1 MRFLVVSA
9 LAFALF
15 PGTALAAAPELVVR
29 DVPLGGGRLLA
40 SSVPRSF
47 DLVGLHWRGPGK
59 VLFRARSARGRWSAW
74 RPAAP
79 DAEDLPDR
87 SHPEG
92 RAAAGW
98 RLGNPWWV
106 GPSTAIQYRL
116 RGQVTRLRA
125 HFVRSA
131 ADGVPLRATSLAG
144 SPPVLPRAG
153 WGAVE
158 SIRRGAPEYA
168 PAVRFA
174 VVHHTAGA
182 NAYTRAQSAAIVRAI
197 QTYHV
202 RGNGWNDIGYNFL
215 VDKYGQVFE
224 GRYGGVDKA
233 VIGAHAQGFNTG
245 SVGVAVLGNYDAASL
260 PRVARD
266 AVASLL
272 AWRLDVA
279 HVDPL
284 SSLTWRSSGNPRFSP
299 GAPVFLR
306 AVVGHRD
313 TGFTSCPGGAIYG
326 QLGLLARLTSTTGQP
341 KLYAPAVQGGL
352 GGPIRFTGRLSQ
364 PLPWTVTIRDEAG
377 VAVAVGSGTSTAV
390 DWTWDATL
398 AAPARYSYAIE
409 APSVRR
415 ATGRIGTRATTLA
428 MTDAAARPRTFTPNG
443 DSVADSTVV
452 SYTLSLPAVV
462 TAQLLDADGVPL
474 ATLFSGQRQAGRHS
488 FRFSAQGVPDGSY
501 TIALV
506 ARAANGREARTQVA
520 IVVDRTLAALA
531 VTPAAFSPNGDGRAD
546 RAELSFVLAAPATVE
561 VRLERRGTE
570 PATLFAGPLEPGEHR
585 YSIPSALPDGRYR
598 VVVNADGL
606 LGRRSLFGQLAADT
620 RPPSVQVLSSRRLR
634 VSEPATLV
642 LNVGGR
648 RIVQVVRGGVV
659 RIAHPLPVR
668 RFNGV
673 AWDAAGN
680 HSRRFRYP

>member
-1 MRFLVVSA
+1 MRLLVVSA
-9 LAFALF
+9 LAFALL
-15 PGTALAAAPELVVR
+15 PGTALAAAPDLVVR
-29 DVPLGGGRLLA
+29 DVPLTGGRLLA
-40 SSVPRSF
+40 SSAPRSF
-47 DLVGLHWRGPGK
+47 DLVGLHWRGPGT
-59 VLFRARSARGRWSAW
+59 VLFRTRSARGHWSAW

-79 DAEDLPDR
+79 EAEDAPDR
-87 SHPEG
+87 RNPEG
-92 RAAAGW
+92 RATARW

-116 RGQVTRLRA
+116 RGRVTRLRT
-125 HFVRSA
+125 HFVRSP
-131 ADGVPLRATSLAG
+131 ADGVPARTTSLAG

-168 PAVRFA
+168 AAVRFA

-182 NAYTRAQSAAIVRAI
+182 NQYTRAQSPSIVRAI
-197 QTYHV
+197 QMYHV

-224 GRYGGVDKA
+224 GRFGGVDKP
-233 VIGAHAQGFNTG
+233 VVGAHAQGFNTG
-245 SVGVAVLGNYDAASL
+245 SVGVAVLGNFDTAGF
-260 PRVARD
+260 PRAARD
-266 AVASLL
+266 AVAALL

-284 SSLTWRSSGNPRFSP
+284 STLTWRSSGNPRFSP

-313 TGFTSCPGGAIYG
+313 TGFTSCPGVAIYG
-326 QLGLLARLTSTTGQP
+326 QLGLLARLTSMTGQP

-364 PLPWTVTIRDEAG
+364 ALPWTVTVRDEVG
-377 VAVAVGSGTSTAV
+377 VAVASGSGTSTAI

-398 AAPARYSYAIE
+398 AAPARYSYTIE
-409 APSVRR
+409 APSVRP
-415 ATGRIGTRATTLA
+415 ATGRIGTRATTLSL
-428 MTDAAARPRTFTPNG
+428 TAAGARPRTFTPNG

-452 SYTLSLPAVV
+452 SYTLSLAAAV
-462 TAQLLDADGVPL
+462 TAQLLDADGLPL

-488 FRFSAQGVPDGSY
+488 FRFSAQGVPDGAY

-506 ARAANGREARTQVA
+506 ARAANGREARAQVA

-531 VTPAAFSPNGDGRAD
+531 VKPAAFSPNGDGRAD
-546 RAELSFVLAAPATVE
+546 RAEVSFVLATPATVE

-585 YSIPSALPDGRYR
+585 YPAPPALPDGRYR
-598 VVVNADGL
+598 VVVTADGF
-606 LGRRSLFGQLAADT
+606 LGRRSLFGRLAADT
-620 RPPSVQVLSSRRLR
+620 KPPSVQVLSGRRLR
-634 VSEPATLV
+634 VSEPVTLV

-648 RIVQVVRGGVV
+648 RVVQVVRGGVV
-659 RIAHPLPVR
+659 RIAYPPPVR
-668 RFNGV
+668 RFTGV

-680 HSRRFRYP
+680 RSRRFRYP

>member
-1 MRFLVVSA
+1 MRLLVVSA

-59 VLFRARSARGRWSAW
+59 VLFRTRSARGTWSAW
-74 RPAAP
+74 RPGAP
-79 DAEDLPDR
+79 DAEDLPDQSR
-87 SHPEG
+87 PEG
-92 RAAAGW
+92 RAAGAW

-106 GPSTAIQYRL
+106 GPSKAIQFRL
-116 RGQVTRLRA
+116 RGRVTQLRA
-125 HFVRSA
+125 HYVRSA

-144 SPPVLPRAG
+144 SPPVLPRAR

-245 SVGVAVLGNYDAASL
+245 SVGVAVLGNYDTASL
-260 PRVARD
+260 PRAARD
-266 AVASLL
+266 AVAALL

-284 SSLTWRSSGNPRFSP
+284 SALTWRSTGNPRFSP

-313 TGFTSCPGGAIYG
+313 TGFTSCPGAAVYG
-326 QLGLLARLTSTTGQP
+326 QLGLLARLTATTGQP

-364 PLPWTVTIRDEAG
+364 PLPWTVTVRDEAG
-377 VAVAVGSGTSTAV
+377 VAVAVGSGTSTAI
-390 DWTWDATL
+390 DWTWDMTL
-398 AAPARYSYAIE
+398 AATARYSYAIE
-409 APSVRR
+409 APSVR
-415 ATGRIGTRATTLA
+415 AAVGRIGTRAATLA
-428 MTDAAARPRTFTPNG
+428 MTDAGARPRTFTPNG

-531 VTPAAFSPNGDGRAD
+531 VKPAAFSPNGDGRAD
-546 RAELSFVLAAPATVE
+546 RAEVSFVLAAPATVE

-585 YSIPSALPDGRYR
+585 YPAPRALADGRYR

-620 RPPSVQVLSSRRLR
+620 KPPSVHVLSSRRLR

-642 LNVGGR
+642 LNVDGR

-659 RIAHPLPVR
+659 RVANALPVR
-668 RFNGV
+668 RLNGV